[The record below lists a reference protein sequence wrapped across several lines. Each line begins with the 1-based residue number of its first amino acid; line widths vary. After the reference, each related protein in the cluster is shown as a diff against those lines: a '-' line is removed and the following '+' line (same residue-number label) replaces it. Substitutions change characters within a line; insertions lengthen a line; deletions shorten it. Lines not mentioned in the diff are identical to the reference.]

1 MLRNFIRTAAA
12 AAAALATT
20 ALLAQAQAPAPIK
33 IGFMAELSGPQGALG
48 QDQYDAFMLVV
59 ERNGGRL
66 GGVPVQ
72 VIREDSQL
80 KPDVATQ
87 IVQKLIEKDNVSII
101 TGITFSN
108 VMMAVHKPI
117 TEKGVFLIGSN
128 AGPAPIAGAQCSP
141 FQFIVSWQ
149 NDNQAEVVGRYA
161 TDKGYKRVIGMA
173 PNYQAGKDFVA
184 GFKRMY
190 KGEVIDEIYT
200 PLNQPDFSA
209 ELAQVAA
216 KNPDAI
222 YVFYPGG
229 LGVNFI
235 RQYQQAGLLGKIPLL
250 SSSTTDG
257 STLPAQQ
264 AAALGV
270 ISGTFWGPDF
280 NNPANRQFVDEFE
293 KKFNRIPS
301 QYAAQSYDAAQ
312 LLDSA
317 IAKVRGNMADKNA
330 FRAALKAADFKSVR
344 GNFRFNTNHFP
355 IQDQH
360 IFEVARDAKGRVS
373 LKTIATPL
381 KDHGD
386 AYASLCK
393 M

>member
-1 MLRNFIRTAAA
+1 MARLSHL
-12 AAAALATT
+12 AAALTLAAT
-20 ALLAQAQAPAPIK
+20 AFAAHAQAPIK

-48 QDQYDAFMLVV
+48 QDQYDAFMMVV
-59 ERNGGRL
+59 ERNGGKL

-72 VIREDSQL
+72 VLREDSQL

-87 IVQKLIEKDNVSII
+87 IVQKLIERENVPII

-108 VMMAVHKPI
+108 IMMAVHGPI

-128 AGPAPIAGAQCSP
+128 AGPAPIAGARCSP
-141 FQFIVSWQ
+141 YQFIVSWQ
-149 NDNQAEVVGRYA
+149 NDNQAEVVGAYA
-161 TDKGYKRVIGMA
+161 NEKGYKKVIGMA

-216 KNPDAI
+216 KNPDAV

-229 LGVNFI
+229 LGVNFV

-257 STLPAQQ
+257 STLPAQRET
-264 AAALGV
+264 ALGV

-280 NNPANRQFVDEFE
+280 ANAANRQFVEEFE

-317 IAKVRGNMADKNA
+317 IAKVKGNVADKNA

-344 GNFRFNTNHFP
+344 GNFKFGNNHFP

-360 IFEVARDAKGRVS
+360 IFEVAKDAKGRVS

-381 KDHGD
+381 KDHVD
-386 AYASLCK
+386 AYASQCK